1 MCTELCICIEICQT
15 MSKEWGA
22 PLQSQVLKNFD
33 SVEQKKCNEGHY
45 FIMYMRKVTVK
56 LHLSES
62 TATVF

>member
-1 MCTELCICIEICQT
+1 

-56 LHLSES
+56 LHLSDS